1 MCARFG
7 SLAVIARSLSDVRT
21 SIECSGMS
29 ALCRFC
35 CRSRRLW
42 VLSDWTSRFE
52 LITCDPLILAVLNY
66 AGLREAGLRRGWW
79 SDDKFSKP
87 AEILRDCRQRELELC
102 TSRTA

>member
-1 MCARFG
+1 
-7 SLAVIARSLSDVRT
+7 
-21 SIECSGMS
+21 MS
-29 ALCRFC
+29 AFGRFC